1 MENKKKVVVGMSGGV
16 DSSVA
21 ALLLKEQ
28 GYDVTGVFMKNWDE
42 EDESGVCTA
51 TFDYEDVVKTCE
63 ILDIPYFTVNF
74 VKEYWDNVFEY
85 FLEEY
90 RNGRTP
96 NPDVLCNKEIKFK
109 AFLDFAMKV
118 GADYLATGHYA
129 KVSEDKGTFHLEKG
143 DDRNKDQSYF
153 LCQLNQHQLSKTL
166 FPLGELTKPEVREL
180 AKKHEL
186 NTAGKKDSTG
196 ICFIGERNFNE
207 FISNYLPAKPGKMM
221 TYDGQEIGKHNG
233 LMYYT
238 IGQRK
243 GLGIGGVGSGEP
255 WFVAEK
261 DLENN
266 ILYVVQG
273 ESHEKLFSNG
283 LVAKDFNW
291 IGGKAPELP
300 LKCMAKFRYRQSD
313 RPVTVT
319 SINNIHEPKEA
330 YDRFTSDLE
339 LTFDEPQSAITEG
352 QFVVL
357 YQGDTCLG
365 GGIITQK
372 L

>member
-1 MENKKKVVVGMSGGV
+1 MNKKKKVVVGMSGGV

-21 ALLLKEQ
+21 ALLLKQQ

-42 EDESGVCTA
+42 EDESGVCMA
-51 TFDYEDVVKTCE
+51 TFDYDDVVKTCE
-63 ILDIPYFTVNF
+63 IIGIPYFTVNF

-90 RNGRTP
+90 RQGRTP
-96 NPDVLCNKEIKFK
+96 NPDVLCNKEVKFK
-109 AFLDFAMKV
+109 AFLDFAIKV

-129 KVSEDKGTFHLEKG
+129 KVSEDAGIFHLEKA

-166 FPLGELTKPEVREL
+166 FPLGELTKPEVREI
-180 AKKHEL
+180 AKKYKL
-186 NTAGKKDSTG
+186 NTANKKDSTG

-207 FISNYLPAKPGKMM
+207 FISNYLPAKPGKML
-221 TYDGQEIGKHNG
+221 TYDGNEIGTHNG

-243 GLGIGGVGSGEP
+243 GLGIGGIGSGEP

-261 DLENN
+261 DLEKNV
-266 ILYVVQG
+266 LYVVQG
-273 ESHEKLFSNG
+273 EKNEKLFCKG
-283 LVAKDFNW
+283 LIASEFSW
-291 IGGKAPELP
+291 IDGSLPELP
-300 LKCMAKFRYRQSD
+300 FTCMAKFRYRQSD
-313 RPVTVT
+313 REVTLT
-319 SINNIHEPKEA
+319 DISDLHTPLEEYDRLTTTIKMDFKEA
-330 YDRFTSDLE
+330 
-339 LTFDEPQSAITEG
+339 QSSITKG

-357 YQGDTCLG
+357 YQGDKCLG

-372 L
+372 F

>member
-1 MENKKKVVVGMSGGV
+1 MENKKKVIVGMSGGV

-63 ILDIPYFTVNF
+63 IIGIPYFTVNF

-109 AFLDFAMKV
+109 AFLEFAKKV

-129 KVSEDKGTFHLEKG
+129 KISEENGIYHLEKG
-143 DDRNKDQSYF
+143 TDTNKDQSYF

-166 FPLGELTKPEVREL
+166 FPLGDLTKPEVRAIAE
-180 AKKHEL
+180 KYKL
-186 NTAGKKDSTG
+186 NTAHKKDSTG
-196 ICFIGERNFNE
+196 ICFIGERNFND
-207 FISNYLPAKPGKMM
+207 FISTYLPAKPGKMM
-221 TYDGQEIGKHNG
+221 SYDGQELGTHNG

-243 GLGIGGVGSGEP
+243 GLGIGGIGSGEP

-273 ESHEKLFSNG
+273 ENHPKLFYNG
-283 LVAKDFNW
+283 LVASEFNW
-291 IGGKAPELP
+291 INGSIPNTP

-313 RPVTVT
+313 RSVKV
-319 SINNIHEPKEA
+319 SLISDIQEPKDS
-330 YDRFTSDLE
+330 YDR
-339 LTFDEPQSAITEG
+339 LTATVKLDFDEPQSSITEG

-357 YQGDTCLG
+357 YQGDQCLG

-372 L
+372 F

>member
-1 MENKKKVVVGMSGGV
+1 MNNKKKVVVGMSGGV

-129 KVSEDKGTFHLEKG
+129 KISETDGVFHLEKG

-166 FPLGELTKPEVREL
+166 FPLGELTKPEVREI

-186 NTAGKKDSTG
+186 NTATKKDSTG

-207 FISNYLPAKPGKMM
+207 FIDNYLPAKPGIIKSF
-221 TYDGQEIGKHNG
+221 DGEELGKHHG
-233 LMYYT
+233 LMHYT

-243 GLGIGGVGSGEP
+243 GLGIGGVGSGQP

-261 DLENN
+261 DLKNN

-273 ESHEKLFSNG
+273 ETNEKLFSNG
-283 LVAKDFNW
+283 LTATDFNW
-291 IGGKAPELP
+291 IDGKLPELP

-313 RPVTVT
+313 RAVTITDVT
-319 SINNIHEPKEA
+319 DAQTPTGE
-330 YDRFTSDLE
+330 YDRLTSSVKM
-339 LTFDEPQSAITEG
+339 TFDEPQSSITEG
-352 QFVVL
+352 QFAVL
-357 YQGDTCLG
+357 YQGDRCLG

-372 L
+372 F